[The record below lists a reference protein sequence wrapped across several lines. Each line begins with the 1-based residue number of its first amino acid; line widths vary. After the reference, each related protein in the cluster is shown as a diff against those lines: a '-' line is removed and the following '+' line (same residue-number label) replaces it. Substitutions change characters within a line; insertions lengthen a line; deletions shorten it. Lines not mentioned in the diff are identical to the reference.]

1 MQSAGSD
8 EDNDDDDGDNN
19 DEERVEDEPAN
30 RTSESTEV
38 LEGSTPGWPARVFQ
52 DISTHIFTE
61 KSKIIITDTAINV
74 IRACTLLKDCKK
86 VVDLLAKDSNC
97 AEISPVILPVI
108 WRQAYLFLVHR
119 RLHTNSIH
127 LILKHTSKVVS

>member
-8 EDNDDDDGDNN
+8 EDND
-19 DEERVEDEPAN
+19 EDEDDEDDEKDEKEPAD

-61 KSKIIITDTAINV
+61 KSKIIIPDTAINV

>member
-8 EDNDDDDGDNN
+8 EDNNEDNN
-19 DEERVEDEPAN
+19 DDNDEKDKKEPAN

-61 KSKIIITDTAINV
+61 KSKIIIPDTAINV

-86 VVDLLAKDSNC
+86 VVDLLAKDSNFSC
-97 AEISPVILPVI
+97 DSAGNMETSVSFPC
-108 WRQAYLFLVHR
+108 YL

-127 LILKHTSKVVS
+127 IILKHTSKVVS

>member
-52 DISTHIFTE
+52 DISTHIFTA
-61 KSKIIITDTAINV
+61 KIQNNNPGHRYQRHPRMHV
-74 IRACTLLKDCKK
+74 
-86 VVDLLAKDSNC
+86 
-97 AEISPVILPVI
+97 AE
-108 WRQAYLFLVHR
+108 
-119 RLHTNSIH
+119 RLQEGR
-127 LILKHTSKVVS
+127 

>member
-8 EDNDDDDGDNN
+8 EDNDNDDDDGVDGDDGDNN

-52 DISTHIFTE
+52 DISTHIFTA
-61 KSKIIITDTAINV
+61 KIQNNNPGHRYQRHPRMHV
-74 IRACTLLKDCKK
+74 
-86 VVDLLAKDSNC
+86 
-97 AEISPVILPVI
+97 AE
-108 WRQAYLFLVHR
+108 
-119 RLHTNSIH
+119 RLQEGC
-127 LILKHTSKVVS
+127 